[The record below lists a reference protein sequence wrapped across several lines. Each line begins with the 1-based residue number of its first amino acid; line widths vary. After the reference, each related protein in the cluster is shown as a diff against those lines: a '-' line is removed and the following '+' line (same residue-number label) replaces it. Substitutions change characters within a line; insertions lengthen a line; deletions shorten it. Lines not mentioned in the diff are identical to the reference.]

1 MGEELKLILVYN
13 AREESGL
20 CDTQANP
27 HANKLRIANK
37 RVSEII

>member
-13 AREESGL
+13 AREESSL

-27 HANKLRIANK
+27 HANKLRIADN
-37 RVSEII
+37 RVSEMI